1 MSISSREDANKYYQ
15 LINGLV
21 DEYVESHKIR
31 PSKLRSYFKPGGDKF
46 TKFLKKNG
54 LDNIRG
60 ANQVLNDVID
70 DRVSEEVD
78 GVVTF
83 ETFKY
88 FESDEFKINSMKE
101 CLYKGIDKSTI
112 SQEKILADYFDTNL
126 SSIDIVDTHKHKFN
140 VEDWEGDKKLVVIYS
155 SEEFEIIRTN
165 FKDYLFDEISNQK
178 IEVGTFEIELKNL
191 IDKKICDDKL
201 EDKLS
206 LNVTTDLISE
216 CLGESWEFETKE
228 SEHFIWVSVN

>member
-21 DEYVESHKIR
+21 DEYVENHKIR

-54 LDNIRG
+54 LDNIKG

-83 ETFKY
+83 ETFNY
-88 FESDEFKINSMKE
+88 FESAEFKISSMKE

-126 SSIDIVDTHKHKFN
+126 SSIDVVDTHKHKFN

-155 SEEFEIIRTN
+155 SEEFEIIRNN
-165 FKDYLFDEISNQK
+165 FKDYLYDEISAKK
-178 IEVGTFEIELKNL
+178 IEVGSFEIELKNL
-191 IDKKICDDKL
+191 IDKKNFDENLESKL
-201 EDKLS
+201 N
-206 LNVTTDLISE
+206 LNSTTELISE
-216 CLGESWEFETKE
+216 CLGESWEFEAKE
-228 SEHFIWVSVN
+228 SGYYIWVSLG